1 MLQSAAGS
9 NITERVGEEGE
20 LADRVSSETGEGL
33 LSRHH
38 VLIQHLLIIYEQL

>member
-9 NITERVGEEGE
+9 NITERGEEGE
-20 LADRVSSETGEGL
+20 LEDGVSSETGEGL

-38 VLIQHLLIIYEQL
+38 VFIQHLLIMQL